1 MYAFNSEFRNSLGVR
16 RVRWRESAVIM
27 LRRAGASA
35 TSLAPLLWPARSPL
49 HYHKLLSAEAA
60 AGNGWRSRY
69 IYGSVEVGSAE
80 IWLRCLISEPEKAI
94 HPIVMQVLKQTVARR
109 CSASDGRR
117 IFPRWNCGGADP
129 IQNHSGKGGF
139 MTSTYSPKQRLS
151 RRFSTCTTTL

>member
-80 IWLRCLISEPEKAI
+80 IWLRCLISEPEKGDRSHRNAGVKANRRAPFAPQATEEEYFPDGTVEE
-94 HPIVMQVLKQTVARR
+94 PIRSRTILAKEVL
-109 CSASDGRR
+109 
-117 IFPRWNCGGADP
+117 
-129 IQNHSGKGGF
+129 
-139 MTSTYSPKQRLS
+139 
-151 RRFSTCTTTL
+151 